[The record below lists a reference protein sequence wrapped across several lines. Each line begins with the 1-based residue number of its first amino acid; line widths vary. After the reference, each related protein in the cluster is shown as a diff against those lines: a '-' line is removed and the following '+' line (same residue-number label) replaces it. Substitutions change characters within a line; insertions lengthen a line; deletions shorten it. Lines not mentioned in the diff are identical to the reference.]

1 MRHIQLNR
9 PAAAPSPRLARLTG
23 HLQARLLDFGPGGP
37 EIASFDPDRGLV
49 SARFPG
55 HPVQEVLD
63 SLSARGITA
72 AREQDPAQFWLDPT
86 GRFEDLDYL
95 WGCLFEIL

>member
-37 EIASFDPDRGLV
+37 EIEIGRASC
-49 SARFPG
+49 
-55 HPVQEVLD
+55 
-63 SLSARGITA
+63 
-72 AREQDPAQFWLDPT
+72 RE
-86 GRFEDLDYL
+86 RV
-95 WGCLFEIL
+95 